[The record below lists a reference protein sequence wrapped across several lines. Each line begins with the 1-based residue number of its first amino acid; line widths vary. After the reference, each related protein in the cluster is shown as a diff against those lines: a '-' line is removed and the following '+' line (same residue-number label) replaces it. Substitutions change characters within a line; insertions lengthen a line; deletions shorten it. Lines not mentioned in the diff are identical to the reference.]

1 MRKPI
6 VVPDGFVERLGIHS
20 GVIKHKQTG
29 KEYGVIF
36 GANGSNDDYER
47 GRFKI
52 PTAQDFDPEELE
64 SAVIENVDLEA
75 KGDPDRFFKILG
87 GYFFDD
93 EKDVTVNVFG
103 IATHPDFGLSE
114 GGTTLLNAHFELQDP
129 DKPVLDE
136 RNESSG
142 WTFIVEPKPR
152 EKFPLS
158 HRPLRIFAE
167 CPEVETIIITYGE
180 CDDRGRRKVMF
191 KPKIIDGTPREF
203 EWDFGEGTSKT
214 GRGMPQD
221 IEHYFENEPSSPIKL
236 SVKGGKLCEEAS
248 VKEIKLVDF
257 EPCPP
262 KAQCPEIMRIDHQA
276 SDPDKRTRHVVF
288 TAVFK
293 HGTPDELEWDFGDG
307 TTTVKSKKL
316 TASHDY
322 KRPEGSN
329 LDLTVNLTTR
339 GPGACR
345 DSAETRIG
353 IPGISV
359 VGWCSYLPLIIAFLL
374 ALTFGT
380 LTVTS
385 CHASADLPTA
395 PWLVFLLVVLTLLSL
410 AAILFWYKQCDP
422 TKCDWMSIGWVT
434 LLSGMLVMLY
444 ITSCCNLIVIA
455 ILSLL
460 VGGGLL
466 VLWLKQCGAT
476 FIDAFYRTLICLA
489 AALLVCFLIAR
500 FALAGCL

>member
-6 VVPDGFVERLGIHS
+6 AVPDGFIERLGIHS
-20 GVIKHKQTG
+20 GVIRHKQTG
-29 KEYGVIF
+29 NEYGVIF
-36 GANGSNDDYER
+36 SANGSNDDYKR

-52 PTAQDFDPEELE
+52 PTPQDFDPDDLQ

-75 KGDPDRFFKILG
+75 EGDPDRFFKILG

-93 EKDVTVNVFG
+93 EQDVTVSVFG
-103 IATHPDFGLSE
+103 IATEPDFGMTE
-114 GGTTLLNAHFELQDP
+114 GGTTLLNEHFELQDP
-129 DKPVLDE
+129 DKPLLDE

-142 WTFIVEPKPR
+142 WTFIVESKPR

-180 CDDRGRRKVMF
+180 CDDQGRRKVTF
-191 KPKIIDGTPREF
+191 TPKIVDGTPTEF
-203 EWDFGEGTSKT
+203 VWDFGEGHSKT
-214 GRGMPQD
+214 GQGMPD
-221 IEHYFENEPSSPIKL
+221 STDHFFESEPSSSIKL
-236 SVKGGKLCEEAS
+236 TVRGGKLCDEVS
-248 VKEIKLVDF
+248 VKEVKLIDF

-262 KAQCPEIMRIDHQA
+262 KAQCPEIMRIDQHA
-276 SDPDKRTRHVVF
+276 SDPDERTRQVVF

-307 TTTVKSKKL
+307 SAPVKSKKL

-322 KRPEGSN
+322 RRPEGNS
-329 LDLTVNLTTR
+329 LDFTVNLTSH
-339 GPGACR
+339 GPGACQ
-345 DSAETRIG
+345 DNAETRIG

-359 VGWCSYLPLIIAFLL
+359 VAWCSYLPLIIAFLL

-380 LTVTS
+380 LTVTW
-385 CHASADLPTA
+385 CHTTTDLPDA
-395 PWLVFLLVVLTLLSL
+395 PWLVFVLVVFVLLSL
-410 AAILFWYKQCDP
+410 AVIWFWYKQCDP

-434 LLSGMLVMLY
+434 LLSGMLVMFY

-460 VGGGLL
+460 LGGGLL
-466 VLWLKQCGAT
+466 ALWIKQCGAT
-476 FIDAFYRTLICLA
+476 FIDVFYRALICLA